1 MKQLSR
7 IAAVAVVTMMTV
19 LASAQNAPAPGGMQ
33 AGGLVPPSPQSGP
46 PAPQPTGPTQ
56 TQKQLEQAD
65 TEDSGRGLE
74 FVYFGVEG
82 GFQHIALQNI
92 HASGDLVP
100 SPVRTNDVGSLL
112 GATIGI
118 RLLFLTLGP
127 RFRFAHFHDWD
138 LWSLNLDAGWRI
150 PLGNLE
156 PYGMLSGGYSR
167 LGRSADGVLGSGNDV
182 SVKGFNVR
190 LGGGVDYFI
199 TSVLSVGCLVTVE
212 LLGLSRGAVGQTGFY
227 AADSSALGIGFAGSA
242 VAGLHF

>member
-7 IAAVAVVTMMTV
+7 IAAVAALTMMTV
-19 LASAQNAPAPGGMQ
+19 PAGAQATAPPGMQ
-33 AGGLVPPSPQSGP
+33 AGGLVPPSSQSGP
-46 PAPQPTGPTQ
+46 PAPQPLQPTA
-56 TQKQLEQAD
+56 TQKRLEQAD
-65 TEDSGRGLE
+65 SEDSGRGLE

-82 GFQHIALQNI
+82 GFQHAALQNI
-92 HASGDLVP
+92 HKSGDLVAG
-100 SPVRTNDVGSLL
+100 SVRTNDVGALL
-112 GATIGI
+112 GATIGV
-118 RLLFLTLGP
+118 RLLFLTIGP

-150 PLGNLE
+150 PLGNFE

-167 LGRSADGVLGSGNDV
+167 LANSADGVLGSGNAV

-199 TSVLSVGCLVTVE
+199 TNVLSVGGVVTVE
-212 LLGLSRGAVGQTGFY
+212 LLGLSRGAVGQTGAY
-227 AADSSALGIGFAGSA
+227 AADSSALGIGLAGSA